1 MPLEACGVR
10 SLFMSIS
17 AHPAVEKVRGRSE
30 PRPVVIDLMNDSD
43 STSDSDPDSPS
54 VASTH
59 EYTAWL
65 RETGQLVSWCNQ
77 CYDEFE
83 ISDNTLPGFD
93 PDVELCVQC
102 QREEKSVVDSLR
114 PNWLF

>member
-1 MPLEACGVR
+1 MDESDSNSDPDNEDPDTA
-10 SLFMSIS
+10 
-17 AHPAVEKVRGRSE
+17 AAVASKRGRSE

-54 VASTH
+54 VASTD

-65 RETGQLVSWCNQ
+65 RETGQLVSWCKQ

-83 ISDNTLPGFD
+83 TPDNTLPGFD

-102 QREEKSVVDSLR
+102 QREENSVVNSLR